1 MERTQSTDSVALPI
15 AAIVLASGA
24 ALFLGLSSA
33 LTTMG
38 ENAEMLS
45 TGSWLL
51 GWALLVWS
59 AVLGGASV
67 VVIVRRAIGRRTVS
81 RSEIGLVT
89 LACALAVVVVSAH
102 PLWGSGAGAA

>member
-33 LTTMG
+33 LNTMG

-89 LACALAVVVVSAH
+89 LACALAVVVVFAH
-102 PLWGSGAGAA
+102 PLWGSSWGAA